1 VSVAIRDYRFATVS
15 PQGVEWKLK
24 RNCSVSP
31 AQMCGVLV
39 LLGSVSLLVAA
50 FFWMQGATLVLPFAV
65 LEVLALAIAVVVF
78 AKHAADVERISLA
91 GGRLVVELESG
102 GKSERAEFAREWVRV
117 EPQSGDGSLI
127 HVSGQGRTVVV
138 GRHVRADLRP
148 LLAREIRQALR
159 GV

>member
-1 VSVAIRDYRFATVS
+1 MSGAILDYRFATVS
-15 PQGVEWKLK
+15 PLGVEWKLK

-39 LLGSVSLLVAA
+39 FLGSVSLLVAA

-102 GKSERAEFAREWVRV
+102 GKFERAEFAREWVRV